1 MTTHNN
7 NNHNDPRHDHARH
20 TRKGRDCDFTDRE
33 TGARRERPLGH
44 LAAVVSHHTRAAMKA
59 ALAEAGVS
67 RRDLRLLAVIEREP
81 QTAEA
86 LAERR
91 KRRAGHGHLEAH
103 AGHGR
108 NGQRR
113 HGHSGD
119 GHYGD
124 RGHHGGSH
132 KHVHLSDRLARLVE
146 QGLLSRDAS
155 GILSITERGAEVR
168 RAAREALAA
177 LRERSRVGISDAD
190 LETTRRTLAAL
201 AKNLAA

>member
-7 NNHNDPRHDHARH
+7 HHHNDTGHDHPRH
-20 TRKGRDCDFTDRE
+20 TRMGRDCGSSDRDMG
-33 TGARRERPLGH
+33 TRRERPLGH

-67 RRDLRLLAVIEREP
+67 RRDVRLLAVIERKP

-91 KRRAGHGHLEAH
+91 RRRAVHGHPEVH

-108 NGQRR
+108 NGHRWR
-113 HGHSGD
+113 
-119 GHYGD
+119 GHYGNGHYGG
-124 RGHHGGSH
+124 RGHQGGSH
-132 KHVHLSDRLARLVE
+132 NHVHFSDRLARLEE

-177 LRERSRVGISDAD
+177 LKECSRVGISDAD

-201 AKNLAA
+201 AENLAA